1 MGNSAF
7 IYDAIRT
14 PRSKG
19 KRDGTLHEV
28 KPIDLGA
35 GLLRELKNRH
45 DLDTSYVDDVIMG
58 CVSPIGEQ
66 GADIAKMVAQRAGW
80 DESVAGVQLNRFCA
94 SGLAV
99 SYTHLRAHET

>member
-45 DLDTSYVDDVIMG
+45 DLDTSYVDDVNYG
-58 CVSPIGEQ
+58 LRKS
-66 GADIAKMVAQRAGW
+66 DWRAGCGYCE
-80 DESVAGVQLNRFCA
+80 DGSSA
-94 SGLAV
+94 SRLG
-99 SYTHLRAHET
+99 

>member
-35 GLLRELKNRH
+35 GLLRELKNRLRQNYKQQH
-45 DLDTSYVDDVIMG
+45 GLSNPGWPFSQTKAPAASW
-58 CVSPIGEQ
+58 
-66 GADIAKMVAQRAGW
+66 GASA
-80 DESVAGVQLNRFCA
+80 
-94 SGLAV
+94 GLAK
-99 SYTHLRAHET
+99 S